1 MAREDKSEWGRE
13 LRSKIV
19 CPNCWHSFSPDSLL
33 FVSKHPE
40 LVGDPVAGEN
50 EYRRFEPFRFN
61 VAGEAL
67 DEMGFA
73 TDSLACPRCHLSI
86 SEAMLE
92 AASIF
97 ISVVGSPSSGKS
109 YSLAA
114 MAWELRRILPELSL
128 SFSDADPTRNSAI
141 HEYEQ
146 ALFMNPQPD
155 ELTEIRKTQRD
166 DPRLYQTVMLAGA
179 PVRFPLPLQFALWPT
194 PEHPRYRSDNKMGGL
209 IVMYD
214 NAGEDFLPGAD
225 SGATPVVQHLAKSH
239 IIFMFF
245 DPTQDPRFRDE
256 CDSDDPQ
263 LTDRTGPD
271 GNVAS
276 VTIRQETLL
285 QEAGVKVRRYMGI
298 APNKPMDKPLIVVV
312 SKFDVWA
319 NMLDIS
325 MDGEPFRPGNGRW
338 PMLLDV
344 DRVDDVSNG
353 IRHLLRRLCPEFVAT
368 AENLSTSVRY
378 IPTSALGTSPELAK
392 RDDGRYMLG
401 IRPRNISPQW
411 VTVPLLYCLCKWARG
426 LIAPAPSANKGRGGD
441 SES

>member
-1 MAREDKSEWGRE
+1 MAREDKSEWGRK
-13 LRSKIV
+13 LVSKIV

-73 TDSLACPRCHLSI
+73 TDSLACPRCHLAI
-86 SEAMLE
+86 CEAMLE
-92 AASIF
+92 VTPLL
-97 ISVVGSPSSGKS
+97 ISVVGSPASGKS

-114 MAWELRRILPELSL
+114 MAWELRRLLPQMSL

-146 ALFMNPQPD
+146 TLFMNPQPD

-166 DPRLYQTVMLAGA
+166 DPRLYQTVMLEGA

-194 PEHPRYRSDNKMGGL
+194 PKHPRYQSADKMGGL

-225 SGATPVVQHLAKSH
+225 SGATPGVQHLAKSH
-239 IIFMFF
+239 MIFMFF
-245 DPTQDPRFRDE
+245 DPAQDPRFRDE

-263 LTDRTGPD
+263 LTDLTGP
-271 GNVAS
+271 GREATSVA
-276 VTIRQETLL
+276 IRQETLL

-298 APNKPMDKPLIVVV
+298 APNKRIDKPLIIVV
-312 SKFDVWA
+312 SKADVWA
-319 NMLDIS
+319 NMLDMS
-325 MDGEPFRPGNGRW
+325 MDMEPYGPGNGGAS
-338 PMLLDV
+338 MTMDV
-344 DRVDDVSNG
+344 DRVDDISNK
-353 IRHLLRRLCPEFVAT
+353 IRGLMRRLCPEFVAT
-368 AENLSTSVRY
+368 AENLSTNVRY
-378 IPTSALGTSPELAK
+378 IPVSALGTSPEIAEH
-392 RDDGRYMLG
+392 DGRHMLG
-401 IRPRNISPQW
+401 IRPRNISPRW

-426 LIAPAPSANKGRGGD
+426 LITPASAADKGRGID
-441 SES
+441 SEP

>member
-1 MAREDKSEWGRE
+1 MVREDKSEWGRK
-13 LRSKIV
+13 LISKIV
-19 CPNCWHSFSPDSLL
+19 CPNCWHSFSPDKLL
-33 FVSKHPE
+33 FVSKHPD

-73 TDSLACPRCHLSI
+73 TDSLACPRCHLPI

-92 AASIF
+92 VAPLI
-97 ISVVGSPSSGKS
+97 ISVVGSPASGKS

-114 MAWELRRILPELSL
+114 MVWELRRILPEMSL
-128 SFSDADPTRNSAI
+128 SFSDADPTRNIAI

-146 ALFMNPQPD
+146 TLFMNPQPD

-166 DPRLYQTVMLAGA
+166 DPRLYQTVMLEGA
-179 PVRFPLPLQFALWPT
+179 PVRFPLPLQFAMWPT
-194 PEHPRYRSDNKMGGL
+194 PEHPRYLSADKMGGL

-263 LTDRTGPD
+263 LTGRGPS
-271 GNVAS
+271 GQKVAS

-298 APNKPMDKPLIVVV
+298 STNKRIDKPLIVIV
-312 SKFDVWA
+312 SKFDIWA
-319 NMLDIS
+319 NMLNIS
-325 MDGEPFRPGNGRW
+325 MDEEPYRPGDGSR
-338 PMLLDV
+338 PMSMDV
-344 DRVDDVSNG
+344 DRVDRISNKIRDVM
-353 IRHLLRRLCPEFVAT
+353 RRLCPEFVAT
-368 AENLSTSVRY
+368 AENLSSTVRY
-378 IPTSALGTSPELAK
+378 IPTSALGTSPEVTEH
-392 RDDGRYMLG
+392 DGRYMLG
-401 IRPRNISPQW
+401 IRPRDVRPRW

-426 LIAPAPSANKGRGGD
+426 LIEPAATNGRGVD